1 MHPDLL
7 TNERVKIKLFETRE
21 FKRGLDP
28 EEKPFPV
35 SPQVGPYL
43 IEKPVFGAKNYYWC
57 SCGMSREQV
66 SHFCY
71 KLSPFNHCLSSR
83 ITII

>member
-7 TNERVKIKLFETRE
+7 NNERVKIKVFETRE

-57 SCGMSREQV
+57 SCGMSRDQV
-66 SHFCY
+66 SYFS
-71 KLSPFNHCLSSR
+71 LRL
-83 ITII
+83 IIINWRYLI